1 MKELRRAALV
11 LCAVLMLCT
20 VAAAEWDNPDSFDWN
35 TTSSS
40 PLIQEPEQSEP
51 SPETQPEQ
59 SEPSPGGAAPAVPD
73 AVESRTPDESSIQR
87 DDSIW
92 GRSYGSYGTHDA
104 MPNIEPPSEK
114 QQELEEARR
123 AWEENQMQREE
134 AFREAEQ
141 VTTEPP
147 GEDEDA
153 KKQPSAGNGTGDD
166 APTELTLPV
175 QAPKPVSPVRY
186 ILIGALL
193 AAALCIALYLFTHP
207 VREEDD
213 PEENE

>member
-1 MKELRRAALV
+1 MEGLRKAALV

-20 VAAAEWDNPDSFDWN
+20 VAAAEWDSTGSFDGD

-40 PLIQEPEQSEP
+40 PVIQE
-51 SPETQPEQ
+51 PEQ
-59 SEPSPGGAAPAVPD
+59 SEPSPGGAAPAVTD
-73 AVESRTPDESSIQR
+73 ADNHIPDESSSQM
-87 DDSIW
+87 DDSLW
-92 GRSYGSYGTHDA
+92 GSYGTHNDR
-104 MPNIEPPSEK
+104 PNIEPPSEK
-114 QQELEEARR
+114 QQELEEAQR
-123 AWEENQMQREE
+123 AWEEDQMQREE

-213 PEENE
+213 PEDNE

>member
-1 MKELRRAALV
+1 MEGLRKAALV

-20 VAAAEWDNPDSFDWN
+20 VAAAETEWDNTGSFDGD

-40 PLIQEPEQSEP
+40 PVIQE
-51 SPETQPEQ
+51 PEQ

-73 AVESRTPDESSIQR
+73 AVESRIPGESSSQM
-87 DDSIW
+87 DDSLW
-92 GRSYGSYGTHDA
+92 GSYGAHDA

-123 AWEENQMQREE
+123 AWEEDQMQREE

-213 PEENE
+213 PEDNE

>member
-20 VAAAEWDNPDSFDWN
+20 VAAAEWDSPDSFDWD
-35 TTSSS
+35 TPSSS
-40 PLIQEPEQSEP
+40 PVM
-51 SPETQPEQ
+51 QPEQ

-73 AVESRTPDESSIQR
+73 AVENRIPDESSSQM
-87 DDSIW
+87 DDSLW
-92 GRSYGSYGTHDA
+92 GSYGTHDDR
-104 MPNIEPPSEK
+104 PNIEPPSEK
-114 QQELEEARR
+114 QQELEEAQR

-213 PEENE
+213 PEDNE

>member
-1 MKELRRAALV
+1 MKGLRKAALV

-20 VAAAEWDNPDSFDWN
+20 VAAAEWDSTGSFDGD
-35 TTSSS
+35 TPSSS
-40 PLIQEPEQSEP
+40 PVM
-51 SPETQPEQ
+51 QPEQ

-73 AVESRTPDESSIQR
+73 TVENRIPGESSIQM
-87 DDSIW
+87 DDSLW
-92 GRSYGSYGTHDA
+92 GSYGTHNDR
-104 MPNIEPPSEK
+104 PNVEAPSEK

-123 AWEENQMQREE
+123 AWEEDQMQREE
-134 AFREAEQ
+134 AFRKAEQ

-213 PEENE
+213 PEDNE

>member
-1 MKELRRAALV
+1 MEGLRRAALV

-73 AVESRTPDESSIQR
+73 AVENRIPDENSIQM
-87 DDSIW
+87 DDSLW
-92 GRSYGSYGTHDA
+92 GSYGTHNDR
-104 MPNIEPPSEK
+104 PNIEAPSEK
-114 QQELEEARR
+114 QQELEEAQR
-123 AWEENQMQREE
+123 AWEEDQMQREE

-213 PEENE
+213 PEDNE

>member
-1 MKELRRAALV
+1 MEGLRRAALV

-20 VAAAEWDNPDSFDWN
+20 VAAAEWDSTGSFDGD

-40 PLIQEPEQSEP
+40 PVIQ
-51 SPETQPEQ
+51 QPEQ

-73 AVESRTPDESSIQR
+73 ADNHISDKSSSQM
-87 DDSIW
+87 DDSLW
-92 GRSYGSYGTHDA
+92 GSYGTHNDR
-104 MPNIEPPSEK
+104 PNVEAPSEK

-123 AWEENQMQREE
+123 AWEEDQMQREE

-153 KKQPSAGNGTGDD
+153 KKQPSAGNGAGDD

-213 PEENE
+213 PEDNE

>member
-1 MKELRRAALV
+1 MKGLRKAALV

-20 VAAAEWDNPDSFDWN
+20 VAAAEWDNPGSFDGD

-40 PLIQEPEQSEP
+40 PVIQE
-51 SPETQPEQ
+51 PEQ

-73 AVESRTPDESSIQR
+73 AVESRTPDESSSQM
-87 DDSIW
+87 DDSLW
-92 GRSYGSYGTHDA
+92 GSYDTHDDR
-104 MPNIEPPSEK
+104 PNIEPPSEK
-114 QQELEEARR
+114 QQELEEAQR
-123 AWEENQMQREE
+123 AWEDAQKEREE

-147 GEDEDA
+147 GKDEDA

-186 ILIGALL
+186 VLIGALL

>member
-1 MKELRRAALV
+1 MEGLRKAALV

-20 VAAAEWDNPDSFDWN
+20 VAAAEWDSTGSFDGD

-40 PLIQEPEQSEP
+40 PVIQEPEQSEP
-51 SPETQPEQ
+51 SPD
-59 SEPSPGGAAPAVPD
+59 GAAPAVPD
-73 AVESRTPDESSIQR
+73 AVENRILDESSSQM
-87 DDSIW
+87 DDSLW
-92 GRSYGSYGTHDA
+92 GSYGTHNDR
-104 MPNIEPPSEK
+104 PNIEPPSEK
-114 QQELEEARR
+114 QQELEEAQC
-123 AWEENQMQREE
+123 AWEEDQMQREE

-147 GEDEDA
+147 GEDEDT

-213 PEENE
+213 PEDNE

>member
-1 MKELRRAALV
+1 MEGLRRAALV

-20 VAAAEWDNPDSFDWN
+20 VAAAESEWDSTGSFDGDP
-35 TTSSS
+35 TSSS
-40 PLIQEPEQSEP
+40 PLIQEPEQSA
-51 SPETQPEQ
+51 
-59 SEPSPGGAAPAVPD
+59 PSPGGAAPSMPD
-73 AVESRTPDESSIQR
+73 AVESRTTDESSIQR
-87 DDSIW
+87 DDSLW
-92 GRSYGSYGTHDA
+92 GSYGTHNVR
-104 MPNIEPPSEK
+104 PNVEPPSEK

-123 AWEENQMQREE
+123 AWEENQLQREE

-141 VTTEPP
+141 VTTETP

-213 PEENE
+213 PEDNE

>member
-1 MKELRRAALV
+1 MEGLRRAALV

-20 VAAAEWDNPDSFDWN
+20 VAAAEWDSTGSFDGN
-35 TTSSS
+35 TTS
-40 PLIQEPEQSEP
+40 P
-51 SPETQPEQ
+51 SPEIQPEQ
-59 SEPSPGGAAPAVPD
+59 SEPSPGGTAPAVPD
-73 AVESRTPDESSIQR
+73 AVESRIPDESSSQM
-87 DDSIW
+87 DDTLW
-92 GRSYGSYGTHDA
+92 GSYGTHNVR
-104 MPNIEPPSEK
+104 PNIEPPSEK
-114 QQELEEARR
+114 QQELEEAQR
-123 AWEENQMQREE
+123 AWEEDQMQREE

>member
-1 MKELRRAALV
+1 MEGLRKAALV

-20 VAAAEWDNPDSFDWN
+20 VAAAEWDSPDSFDWD
-35 TTSSS
+35 TPSSS
-40 PLIQEPEQSEP
+40 PLI
-51 SPETQPEQ
+51 QPEQ
-59 SEPSPGGAAPAVPD
+59 SEPSPVMQQEQSEPSPN
-73 AVESRTPDESSIQR
+73 ENSIQS

-92 GRSYGSYGTHDA
+92 GRSYGSYGTHNDR
-104 MPNIEPPSEK
+104 PNIEPPSEK
-114 QQELEEARR
+114 QQELEEAQR
-123 AWEENQMQREE
+123 AWEDAQMQREE

-147 GEDEDA
+147 GEDVDA

-213 PEENE
+213 PEDNE

>member
-20 VAAAEWDNPDSFDWN
+20 VAAAEWDSTGSFDGD
-35 TTSSS
+35 TTS
-40 PLIQEPEQSEP
+40 P
-51 SPETQPEQ
+51 SPVIQSEQ

-73 AVESRTPDESSIQR
+73 AVENRIPDESSSQM
-87 DDSIW
+87 DDSLW
-92 GRSYGSYGTHDA
+92 GSYGTHNDR
-104 MPNIEPPSEK
+104 PNIEPPSEK
-114 QQELEEARR
+114 QQELEEAQR
-123 AWEENQMQREE
+123 AWEEDQMQREE

-213 PEENE
+213 PEDNE

>member
-20 VAAAEWDNPDSFDWN
+20 VAAAEWDSPDSFDGDP
-35 TTSSS
+35 TSSS
-40 PLIQEPEQSEP
+40 PVIQEPEQSEP
-51 SPETQPEQ
+51 SP
-59 SEPSPGGAAPAVPD
+59 GGTAPAVPD
-73 AVESRTPDESSIQR
+73 ADNHIPDKSSSQM
-87 DDSIW
+87 DDSLW
-92 GRSYGSYGTHDA
+92 GSYGTHDDR
-104 MPNIEPPSEK
+104 PNIEPPSEK
-114 QQELEEARR
+114 QQELEEAQR
-123 AWEENQMQREE
+123 AWEENQMQRED

-147 GEDEDA
+147 GEDKDA
-153 KKQPSAGNGTGDD
+153 KKQSSAGNGTGDD

-213 PEENE
+213 PEDNE

>member
-1 MKELRRAALV
+1 MEGLRRAALV

-20 VAAAEWDNPDSFDWN
+20 VAAAEWDSTGSFDGD

-40 PLIQEPEQSEP
+40 PVIQ
-51 SPETQPEQ
+51 QPEQ

-73 AVESRTPDESSIQR
+73 AVENRTPGESSSQM
-87 DDSIW
+87 DDSLW
-92 GRSYGSYGTHDA
+92 GSYDTHDVR
-104 MPNIEPPSEK
+104 PNIEPPSEK
-114 QQELEEARR
+114 QQELEAARR

-147 GEDEDA
+147 GEDKDA
-153 KKQPSAGNGTGDD
+153 KKQPSTGNGTGND

>member
-1 MKELRRAALV
+1 MEGLRRAALV

-20 VAAAEWDNPDSFDWN
+20 VAAAESEWDSTGSFDGDP
-35 TTSSS
+35 TSSS

-51 SPETQPEQ
+51 SP
-59 SEPSPGGAAPAVPD
+59 GGAAPSMPD
-73 AVESRTPDESSIQR
+73 AVESRTTDESSIQR
-87 DDSIW
+87 DDSLW
-92 GRSYGSYGTHDA
+92 GSYGTHNVR
-104 MPNIEPPSEK
+104 PNVEPPSEK

-153 KKQPSAGNGTGDD
+153 KKQPSAGNGAGDD

-186 ILIGALL
+186 VLIGALL
-193 AAALCIALYLFTHP
+193 AAALCIAMYLFTHP

-213 PEENE
+213 PEDNE

>member
-1 MKELRRAALV
+1 MEGLRKAALV

-20 VAAAEWDNPDSFDWN
+20 VAAAEWDNTGSFDGDP
-35 TTSSS
+35 TSSS
-40 PLIQEPEQSEP
+40 PVIQEPEQSEP

-59 SEPSPGGAAPAVPD
+59 SEPSPN
-73 AVESRTPDESSIQR
+73 ENSSQM
-87 DDSIW
+87 DDSLW
-92 GRSYGSYGTHDA
+92 GSYGTHNDR
-104 MPNIEPPSEK
+104 PNIEPPSEK

-153 KKQPSAGNGTGDD
+153 KKQPSAGNGTGDG

>member
-1 MKELRRAALV
+1 MEGLRRAALV

-20 VAAAEWDNPDSFDWN
+20 VAAAEWDSTGSFDGDM
-35 TTSSS
+35 TSSS
-40 PLIQEPEQSEP
+40 PEI
-51 SPETQPEQ
+51 QPEQ

-73 AVESRTPDESSIQR
+73 AVENRIPDESSSQM
-87 DDSIW
+87 DDSLW
-92 GRSYGSYGTHDA
+92 GSYGTHNVR
-104 MPNIEPPSEK
+104 PNIEPPSEK
-114 QQELEEARR
+114 QQELEEAQR

-141 VTTEPP
+141 VSTEPP

-153 KKQPSAGNGTGDD
+153 KKQPSARNGTGDD

-213 PEENE
+213 PEDNE

>member
-1 MKELRRAALV
+1 MEGLRKAALV

-20 VAAAEWDNPDSFDWN
+20 VAAAEWDSTGSFDGD

-40 PLIQEPEQSEP
+40 PVIQE
-51 SPETQPEQ
+51 PEQ
-59 SEPSPGGAAPAVPD
+59 SEPSPGGAAPAVTD
-73 AVESRTPDESSIQR
+73 ADNHIPDESSSQM
-87 DDSIW
+87 DDSLW
-92 GRSYGSYGTHDA
+92 GSYGTHNDR
-104 MPNIEPPSEK
+104 PNIEPPSEK
-114 QQELEEARR
+114 QQELEEAQR
-123 AWEENQMQREE
+123 AWEEDQMQREE

-147 GEDEDA
+147 GEDKDT
-153 KKQPSAGNGTGDD
+153 KKQPSAGNGAGDD

-213 PEENE
+213 PEDNE

>member
-20 VAAAEWDNPDSFDWN
+20 VAAAEWDSTGSFNGDP
-35 TTSSS
+35 TSSS
-40 PLIQEPEQSEP
+40 PVIQEPEQSEP
-51 SPETQPEQ
+51 SPVIQPEQ

-73 AVESRTPDESSIQR
+73 AVENRTPDKSSSPM
-87 DDSIW
+87 DDSLW
-92 GRSYGSYGTHDA
+92 GSYGTHNDG
-104 MPNIEPPSEK
+104 PNIEPPSEK

-123 AWEENQMQREE
+123 AWEEDQMQREE

-147 GEDEDA
+147 GEDKDA
-153 KKQPSAGNGTGDD
+153 KKQPSTGNGTGND

-213 PEENE
+213 PEDNE

>member
-1 MKELRRAALV
+1 MEGLRRAALV

-20 VAAAEWDNPDSFDWN
+20 VAAAEWDSTGSFDGDP
-35 TTSSS
+35 TSSS
-40 PLIQEPEQSEP
+40 PVIQE
-51 SPETQPEQ
+51 PEQ

-73 AVESRTPDESSIQR
+73 SVENRIPGESSSQM
-87 DDSIW
+87 DDSLW
-92 GRSYGSYGTHDA
+92 GSYGTHNDR
-104 MPNIEPPSEK
+104 PNIEPPSEK
-114 QQELEEARR
+114 QQELEEAQR
-123 AWEENQMQREE
+123 AWEEDQMQREE

-166 APTELTLPV
+166 VPTELTLPV
-175 QAPKPVSPVRY
+175 QSPKPVSPVRY

-213 PEENE
+213 PEDNE

>member
-1 MKELRRAALV
+1 MEGLRKAALV

-20 VAAAEWDNPDSFDWN
+20 VAAAEWDSTGSFDGD

-40 PLIQEPEQSEP
+40 PVIQEPEQSEP
-51 SPETQPEQ
+51 SPVMQPEQ

-73 AVESRTPDESSIQR
+73 AVENRTPDKSSSPM
-87 DDSIW
+87 DDSLW
-92 GRSYGSYGTHDA
+92 GSYGTHNDR
-104 MPNIEPPSEK
+104 PNIEPPSEK

-147 GEDEDA
+147 GEDKDT
-153 KKQPSAGNGTGDD
+153 KKQPSAGNGAGDD

-213 PEENE
+213 PEDNE

>member
-1 MKELRRAALV
+1 MEGLRRAALV

-20 VAAAEWDNPDSFDWN
+20 VAAAEWDSTGSFDGDP
-35 TTSSS
+35 TSSS
-40 PLIQEPEQSEP
+40 PVIQE
-51 SPETQPEQ
+51 PEQ

-73 AVESRTPDESSIQR
+73 ADNHIPDKSSSQS

-92 GRSYGSYGTHDA
+92 GRSYGSYSTHNDR
-104 MPNIEPPSEK
+104 PNIEPPSEK

-147 GEDEDA
+147 GEDKDA

-213 PEENE
+213 PEDNE

>member
-1 MKELRRAALV
+1 MEGLRRAALV

-20 VAAAEWDNPDSFDWN
+20 VAAAEWDSTGSFDGDM
-35 TTSSS
+35 TSSS
-40 PLIQEPEQSEP
+40 PVIQEPEQSE
-51 SPETQPEQ
+51 S
-59 SEPSPGGAAPAVPD
+59 SPGGAAPAVPD
-73 AVESRTPDESSIQR
+73 AVESRTTDESSQM
-87 DDSIW
+87 DDSLW
-92 GRSYGSYGTHDA
+92 GSYGTHNVR
-104 MPNIEPPSEK
+104 PNIEPPSEK
-114 QQELEEARR
+114 QQELEEAQR
-123 AWEENQMQREE
+123 AWEDAQKEREE

-213 PEENE
+213 PEDNE

>member
-1 MKELRRAALV
+1 MEGLRRAALV

-20 VAAAEWDNPDSFDWN
+20 VAAAEWDSTGSFDGD

-40 PLIQEPEQSEP
+40 PVIQ
-51 SPETQPEQ
+51 QPEQ

-73 AVESRTPDESSIQR
+73 AVENRIPDESSSQM
-87 DDSIW
+87 DDSLW
-92 GRSYGSYGTHDA
+92 GSYGTHDDR
-104 MPNIEPPSEK
+104 PNIEAPSEK

-166 APTELTLPV
+166 APTELVLPV
-175 QAPKPVSPVRY
+175 RQPKPASPVRY

-213 PEENE
+213 PEDNE

>member
-1 MKELRRAALV
+1 MEGPRRAALV

-20 VAAAEWDNPDSFDWN
+20 VAAAESEWDSPDSFDWN
-35 TTSSS
+35 TTS
-40 PLIQEPEQSEP
+40 P
-51 SPETQPEQ
+51 SPVIQQPEQ
-59 SEPSPGGAAPAVPD
+59 SEPSPGGAAPAVPN
-73 AVESRTPDESSIQR
+73 AVESRVPNESSIQS
-87 DDSIW
+87 DDSLW
-92 GRSYGSYGTHDA
+92 GRSYGSYGAHDDR
-104 MPNIEPPSEK
+104 PNIEPPSEK
-114 QQELEEARR
+114 QQELEEAQR

-213 PEENE
+213 PEDNE

>member
-1 MKELRRAALV
+1 MEGLRKAALV

-20 VAAAEWDNPDSFDWN
+20 VAAAEWDSTGSFDGD

-40 PLIQEPEQSEP
+40 PVIQE
-51 SPETQPEQ
+51 PEQ

-73 AVESRTPDESSIQR
+73 AVENRIPDESSSQM
-87 DDSIW
+87 DDSLW
-92 GRSYGSYGTHDA
+92 GSYGTHNDS
-104 MPNIEPPSEK
+104 PNIEPPSEK
-114 QQELEEARR
+114 QQELEEAQR
-123 AWEENQMQREE
+123 AWEEDQMQREE

-213 PEENE
+213 PEDNE

>member
-1 MKELRRAALV
+1 MEGLRKAALV

-20 VAAAEWDNPDSFDWN
+20 VAAAESEWDSPDSFDWN
-35 TTSSS
+35 MTSSS

-51 SPETQPEQ
+51 SPNEN
-59 SEPSPGGAAPAVPD
+59 
-73 AVESRTPDESSIQR
+73 SIQS

-123 AWEENQMQREE
+123 AWEEDQMQREE

-175 QAPKPVSPVRY
+175 RAPKPVSPVRY

-213 PEENE
+213 PEDNE

>member
-1 MKELRRAALV
+1 MEGLRRAALV

-20 VAAAEWDNPDSFDWN
+20 VAAAEWDSTGSFDGD

-40 PLIQEPEQSEP
+40 PVIQE
-51 SPETQPEQ
+51 PEQ

-73 AVESRTPDESSIQR
+73 AVESRTPDVSSSPM
-87 DDSIW
+87 DDSLW
-92 GRSYGSYGTHDA
+92 GSYGTHDDR
-104 MPNIEPPSEK
+104 PNVEAPSEK
-114 QQELEEARR
+114 QQELEEAQR
-123 AWEENQMQREE
+123 AWEEDQMQREE

-213 PEENE
+213 PGDNE

>member
-1 MKELRRAALV
+1 MEGLRKAALV

-20 VAAAEWDNPDSFDWN
+20 VAAAEWDSTGSFDGD

-40 PLIQEPEQSEP
+40 PVIQE
-51 SPETQPEQ
+51 PEQ

-73 AVESRTPDESSIQR
+73 AVENRTPDKSSSPM
-87 DDSIW
+87 DDSLW
-92 GRSYGSYGTHDA
+92 GSYGTHNDR
-104 MPNIEPPSEK
+104 PNIEPPSEK

-123 AWEENQMQREE
+123 AWEEDQMQREE

-147 GEDEDA
+147 GEDKDT
-153 KKQPSAGNGTGDD
+153 KKQPSAGNGAGDD

-213 PEENE
+213 PKENE

>member
-1 MKELRRAALV
+1 MKGLRKAALV

-20 VAAAEWDNPDSFDWN
+20 VAAAEWDSPDSFDWN

-40 PLIQEPEQSEP
+40 PVIQ
-51 SPETQPEQ
+51 QPEQ
-59 SEPSPGGAAPAVPD
+59 SEPSPVIQPEQSEPSSN
-73 AVESRTPDESSIQR
+73 ENSIQS

-92 GRSYGSYGTHDA
+92 GRSYGSYDPHDDR
-104 MPNIEPPSEK
+104 PNIEPPSEK

-123 AWEENQMQREE
+123 AWEEDQMQREE

-166 APTELTLPV
+166 VPTELTLPV

-213 PEENE
+213 PEDNE

>member
-1 MKELRRAALV
+1 MEGLRRAALV

-20 VAAAEWDNPDSFDWN
+20 VAAAEWDSTGSFDWN

-40 PLIQEPEQSEP
+40 PVIQ
-51 SPETQPEQ
+51 QPEQ

-73 AVESRTPDESSIQR
+73 AVENRIPDESSSQM
-87 DDSIW
+87 DDSLW
-92 GRSYGSYGTHDA
+92 GSYGAHDA
-104 MPNIEPPSEK
+104 RPNIEPPSEK
-114 QQELEEARR
+114 QQELEEAQR
-123 AWEENQMQREE
+123 AWEEDQMQREE

-213 PEENE
+213 PEDNE

>member
-1 MKELRRAALV
+1 MEGLRRAALV

-20 VAAAEWDNPDSFDWN
+20 VAAAEWDSTGSFDGDP
-35 TTSSS
+35 TSSS
-40 PLIQEPEQSEP
+40 PVIQE
-51 SPETQPEQ
+51 PEQ

-73 AVESRTPDESSIQR
+73 AVENRTPDKSSSPM
-87 DDSIW
+87 DDSLW
-92 GRSYGSYGTHDA
+92 GSYGTHNDR
-104 MPNIEPPSEK
+104 PNIEPPSEK
-114 QQELEEARR
+114 QQELEAAQR
-123 AWEENQMQREE
+123 AWEEDQMQREE

-213 PEENE
+213 PEDNE

>member
-1 MKELRRAALV
+1 MEGLRRAALV

-20 VAAAEWDNPDSFDWN
+20 VAAAEWDSPDSFDWN
-35 TTSSS
+35 ATSSS
-40 PLIQEPEQSEP
+40 PL
-51 SPETQPEQ
+51 TQPEQ

-73 AVESRTPDESSIQR
+73 AVENRIPDESSSQM
-87 DDSIW
+87 DDSLW
-92 GRSYGSYGTHDA
+92 GSYGTHNGR
-104 MPNIEPPSEK
+104 PNIELPSEK
-114 QQELEEARR
+114 QQDLEEAQR
-123 AWEENQMQREE
+123 AWEEDQMQREE

-147 GEDEDA
+147 GEDKDA
-153 KKQPSAGNGTGDD
+153 KKQPSAGNGAGDD
-166 APTELTLPV
+166 VPTELTLPV

>member
-1 MKELRRAALV
+1 MEGLRKAALV

-20 VAAAEWDNPDSFDWN
+20 VAAAEWDSTGSFDGD

-40 PLIQEPEQSEP
+40 PVIQEPEQSEP
-51 SPETQPEQ
+51 SPNEN
-59 SEPSPGGAAPAVPD
+59 
-73 AVESRTPDESSIQR
+73 SIQM
-87 DDSIW
+87 DDSLW
-92 GRSYGSYGTHDA
+92 GSYGTNNDRL
-104 MPNIEPPSEK
+104 NIEPPSEK
-114 QQELEEARR
+114 QQKLEEAQR

-213 PEENE
+213 PEDNE

>member
-1 MKELRRAALV
+1 MEGLRKVALV

-20 VAAAEWDNPDSFDWN
+20 VAAAEWDSTGSFNGDP
-35 TTSSS
+35 TSSS
-40 PLIQEPEQSEP
+40 PVIQEPEQSEP
-51 SPETQPEQ
+51 SPVIQPEQ
-59 SEPSPGGAAPAVPD
+59 SEPSPGGAAPAVTD
-73 AVESRTPDESSIQR
+73 ADNHIPDESSSQM
-87 DDSIW
+87 DDSLW
-92 GRSYGSYGTHDA
+92 GSYGTHNDR
-104 MPNIEPPSEK
+104 PNIEPPSEK

-123 AWEENQMQREE
+123 AWKEDQMQREE

-213 PEENE
+213 PKENE

>member
-1 MKELRRAALV
+1 MEGLRKAALV

-20 VAAAEWDNPDSFDWN
+20 VAAAETEWDSPDSFDWN
-35 TTSSS
+35 TPSSS
-40 PLIQEPEQSEP
+40 PLIQPEQSEP
-51 SPETQPEQ
+51 SPVMQPEQ

-73 AVESRTPDESSIQR
+73 AVESRTPGESSIQR
-87 DDSIW
+87 DDSLW
-92 GRSYGSYGTHDA
+92 GSYGTHNDR
-104 MPNIEPPSEK
+104 PNIEPPSEK
-114 QQELEEARR
+114 QQELEEAQR

-213 PEENE
+213 PEDNE

>member
-1 MKELRRAALV
+1 MEGLRKAALV

-20 VAAAEWDNPDSFDWN
+20 VAAAEWDSTGSFDGD

-40 PLIQEPEQSEP
+40 PVIQE
-51 SPETQPEQ
+51 PEQ

-73 AVESRTPDESSIQR
+73 AVENRTPDKSSSPM
-87 DDSIW
+87 DDSLW
-92 GRSYGSYGTHDA
+92 GSYGTHDDR
-104 MPNIEPPSEK
+104 PNVEAPSEK

-123 AWEENQMQREE
+123 AWEEDQMQREE

-147 GEDEDA
+147 GEDKDA

-175 QAPKPVSPVRY
+175 QAPNPVSPVRY

-213 PEENE
+213 PEDNE

>member
-1 MKELRRAALV
+1 MKELRKAALV

-20 VAAAEWDNPDSFDWN
+20 VAAAEWDSPDSFDWN

-40 PLIQEPEQSEP
+40 PVIQ
-51 SPETQPEQ
+51 QPEQ
-59 SEPSPGGAAPAVPD
+59 SEPSPVIQPEQSEPSSN
-73 AVESRTPDESSIQR
+73 ENSIQS

-92 GRSYGSYGTHDA
+92 GRSYGSYGTHNDR
-104 MPNIEPPSEK
+104 PNVEAPSEK
-114 QQELEEARR
+114 QQELEEAQR
-123 AWEENQMQREE
+123 AWEEDQMQREE

-153 KKQPSAGNGTGDD
+153 KKQPSAGNGAGDD

-175 QAPKPVSPVRY
+175 QAPKPVSPMRY

-213 PEENE
+213 PEDNE